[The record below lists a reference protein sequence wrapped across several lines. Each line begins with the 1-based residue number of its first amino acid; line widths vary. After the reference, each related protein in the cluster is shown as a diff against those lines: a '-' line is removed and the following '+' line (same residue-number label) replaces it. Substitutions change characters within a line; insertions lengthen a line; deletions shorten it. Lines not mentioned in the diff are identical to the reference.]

1 MVNGHWT
8 EAEPLNDNQ
17 NIIFFILSFLLLFVV
32 QDFCEFEDEKVEQAD
47 FFRRKLIQSY
57 NL

>member
-17 NIIFFILSFLLLFVV
+17 NIIFLILFFLLLFVV

>member
-1 MVNGHWT
+1 MIT
-8 EAEPLNDNQ
+8 K
-17 NIIFFILSFLLLFVV
+17 ILFFLLLFVV

>member
-1 MVNGHWT
+1 MDT
-8 EAEPLNDNQ
+8 EQKPNHKM
-17 NIIFFILSFLLLFVV
+17 ITKILFFLLLFVV

-47 FFRRKLIQSY
+47 FFRRRLSQSY